1 LSWGALGRRIF
12 SEKGEKNMEQRG
24 EERTLR
30 SEKVQI
36 ERKTFFLDL
45 KENDRGRFLR
55 ITEDVGGRRDRIIMP
70 ATGMEDFARA
80 LDDLIIFEQEELGP
94 RGS

>member
-1 LSWGALGRRIF
+1 MQGRRILI
-12 SEKGEKNMEQRG
+12 EKGEKNMEQRG

-45 KENDRGRFLR
+45 KENARGRFLR

>member
-1 LSWGALGRRIF
+1 M
-12 SEKGEKNMEQRG
+12 NMDREG
-24 EERTLR
+24 ERTLR

-55 ITEDVGGRRDRIIMP
+55 ITEDVGGRRDRIMMP
-70 ATGMEDFARA
+70 ASGMEDFARA

-94 RGS
+94 R

>member
-1 LSWGALGRRIF
+1 L

-80 LDDLIIFEQEELGP
+80 LDDLIILEQEELGP

>member
-1 LSWGALGRRIF
+1 MVSVVGFLEREGT
-12 SEKGEKNMEQRG
+12 NMDREG
-24 EERTLR
+24 ERTLR

-70 ATGMEDFARA
+70 ASGMEDFARA
-80 LDDLIIFEQEELGP
+80 LDDLIIYEQEELGP
-94 RGS
+94 R

>member
-1 LSWGALGRRIF
+1 
-12 SEKGEKNMEQRG
+12 MDQRG

-70 ATGMEDFARA
+70 STGMEDLARA

-94 RGS
+94 QKF

>member
-1 LSWGALGRRIF
+1 MLTLGGAGRRVY
-12 SEKGEKNMEQRG
+12 GERGIEIMDQRG

-80 LDDLIIFEQEELGP
+80 LDDLIVFEQEELGP
-94 RGS
+94 QK

>member
-1 LSWGALGRRIF
+1 
-12 SEKGEKNMEQRG
+12 MEHRDG
-24 EERTLR
+24 ERTLK

-70 ATGMEDFARA
+70 VSGMEDFARA
-80 LDDLIIFEQEELGP
+80 LDDLIIFEQEELG
-94 RGS
+94 G

>member
-1 LSWGALGRRIF
+1 MVST
-12 SEKGEKNMEQRG
+12 KGGINMDREG
-24 EERTLR
+24 ERTLR

-70 ATGMEDFARA
+70 ASGMEDFARA
-80 LDDLIIFEQEELGP
+80 LDDLIIYEQEELGP
-94 RGS
+94 R

>member
-1 LSWGALGRRIF
+1 
-12 SEKGEKNMEQRG
+12 METRG
-24 EERTLR
+24 EERTLQ

-80 LDDLIIFEQEELGP
+80 LDDLIVFEQEELGP
-94 RGS
+94 QK

>member
-1 LSWGALGRRIF
+1 MIST
-12 SEKGEKNMEQRG
+12 KGGINMDREG
-24 EERTLR
+24 ERTLR

-70 ATGMEDFARA
+70 ASGMEDFARA
-80 LDDLIIFEQEELGP
+80 LDDLIIYEQEELGP
-94 RGS
+94 R

>member
-1 LSWGALGRRIF
+1 
-12 SEKGEKNMEQRG
+12 MEQRG

-45 KENDRGRFLR
+45 KENERGRFLR

>member
-1 LSWGALGRRIF
+1 MDREG
-12 SEKGEKNMEQRG
+12 
-24 EERTLR
+24 ERTLR

-70 ATGMEDFARA
+70 ASGMEDFARA

-94 RGS
+94 RQVGRLEWKPAGVETMAP

>member
-1 LSWGALGRRIF
+1 
-12 SEKGEKNMEQRG
+12 MECEG
-24 EERTLR
+24 ERTLR

-55 ITEDVGGRRDRIIMP
+55 ITEDVVGIV
-70 ATGMEDFARA
+70 TGKQKPHRP
-80 LDDLIIFEQEELGP
+80 L
-94 RGS
+94 

>member
-1 LSWGALGRRIF
+1 
-12 SEKGEKNMEQRG
+12 METRG
-24 EERTLR
+24 EEQTLR

-70 ATGMEDFARA
+70 ATWMEDFARA
-80 LDDLIIFEQEELGP
+80 LDDLIVFEQEELGP
-94 RGS
+94 QK

>member
-1 LSWGALGRRIF
+1 M
-12 SEKGEKNMEQRG
+12 EKKEHYDQKRCKSK
-24 EERTLR
+24 ERP
-30 SEKVQI
+30 
-36 ERKTFFLDL
+36 FFLDL

-70 ATGMEDFARA
+70 STGMEDFARA

-94 RGS
+94 QKF

>member
-1 LSWGALGRRIF
+1 M

>member
-1 LSWGALGRRIF
+1 MEREG
-12 SEKGEKNMEQRG
+12 KNMDREG
-24 EERTLR
+24 ERTLR

-70 ATGMEDFARA
+70 ASGMEDFARA
-80 LDDLIIFEQEELGP
+80 LDDLIIYEQEELGP
-94 RGS
+94 R

>member
-1 LSWGALGRRIF
+1 MLVAFDKREGMIMDREG
-12 SEKGEKNMEQRG
+12 
-24 EERTLR
+24 ERTLR

-70 ATGMEDFARA
+70 ASGMEDFARA

-94 RGS
+94 R

>member
-1 LSWGALGRRIF
+1 LPYPQPEREGLFMDREG
-12 SEKGEKNMEQRG
+12 
-24 EERTLR
+24 ERTLR

-70 ATGMEDFARA
+70 ASGMEDFARA
-80 LDDLIIFEQEELGP
+80 LDDLIIYEQEELGP
-94 RGS
+94 R

>member
-1 LSWGALGRRIF
+1 MVELTLEGVGRKILLR
-12 SEKGEKNMEQRG
+12 KGHCNYGTTRR
-24 EERTLR
+24 RTDITI
-30 SEKVQI
+30 EKVQI

-80 LDDLIIFEQEELGP
+80 LDDLIVFEQEELG
-94 RGS
+94 R